1 MRTKK
6 VLIAALALSAVML
19 AGCSSASSFV
29 NPGDY
34 LGGGGTASSTP
45 EASDSGYSAEISG
58 AIAGGAAYSDE
69 TEIPEG
75 AIKISEELGNLT
87 ISEAGAYYTEG
98 EIADKIEIAA
108 EGVRL
113 YLKDATLKNGKQVI
127 DCACG
132 LTITLI
138 GQNEITN
145 TNTSDAKNAVDVS
158 GDLIING
165 SGSLEI
171 SSVKNGIKANSIS
184 VVGAT
189 LDVTAEGD
197 GLHAEVGLYDDALH
211 SNGKLLIEGGTITLS
226 SGDDAVHSD
235 ELLQINGG
243 EMLINKCYEGIE
255 SAKVEISGGRTEVN
269 SYEDGINAA
278 DGTRTAVNVSND
290 NCHIII
296 SGGYI
301 SVNCI
306 GSEGDGI
313 DSNGTILISGGE
325 TYVAGSSNNSD
336 AALDADGGIVIDG
349 GYVFAAGSLGMVET
363 PATNSAQYCVSFAR
377 SQSISAGTTLYLCD
391 ADGNIIMYFTAP
403 RSCQSVIL
411 SCPEFVSGESYSIYG
426 GDSLL
431 SSFTISSTI
440 TTVGSASSIGNP
452 GGMPSGGD
460 HFGNIPGNT
469 PGFGR
474 R

>member
-45 EASDSGYSAEISG
+45 EASDSGYSAEVSG

-87 ISEAGAYYTEG
+87 ISEAGAYYAEG

-108 EGVRL
+108 EGVTL
-113 YLKDATLKNGKQVI
+113 YLNDATLKNGKKVI

-189 LDVTAEGD
+189 L
-197 GLHAEVGLYDDALH
+197 AL
-211 SNGKLLIEGGTITLS
+211 
-226 SGDDAVHSD
+226 
-235 ELLQINGG
+235 
-243 EMLINKCYEGIE
+243 
-255 SAKVEISGGRTEVN
+255 
-269 SYEDGINAA
+269 
-278 DGTRTAVNVSND
+278 
-290 NCHIII
+290 
-296 SGGYI
+296 
-301 SVNCI
+301 
-306 GSEGDGI
+306 
-313 DSNGTILISGGE
+313 
-325 TYVAGSSNNSD
+325 
-336 AALDADGGIVIDG
+336 
-349 GYVFAAGSLGMVET
+349 
-363 PATNSAQYCVSFAR
+363 
-377 SQSISAGTTLYLCD
+377 
-391 ADGNIIMYFTAP
+391 
-403 RSCQSVIL
+403 
-411 SCPEFVSGESYSIYG
+411 
-426 GDSLL
+426 
-431 SSFTISSTI
+431 
-440 TTVGSASSIGNP
+440 
-452 GGMPSGGD
+452 
-460 HFGNIPGNT
+460 
-469 PGFGR
+469 
-474 R
+474 